1 MPDNI
6 ADQNQWENKM
16 YNFRGTATAIACVA
30 SLLGTAVQADDP
42 ELTVFDWAGYEDP
55 EFFKAYTEAHGEGP
69 TFAFFG
75 DEEEAFQKLRSG
87 FRADVAHPCSQ
98 SVPKW
103 IEAGLLEPLDTSRIT
118 RWDELEL
125 SFREIEAFKKGDEYF
140 FVPIDWGNTAPTYNT
155 ELLTEEDVYSLQA
168 FVDPKHAGRISIGD
182 NVDDA
187 YALGF
192 LATGV
197 TDWTTATDEQFDAA
211 SAFLRQVH
219 LNVRTYWADGASL
232 AQLMQ
237 SGEVYLSWAW
247 NETFSTMSYE
257 GHPIAMKR
265 DPIEGA
271 SSWVCGYAKLADG
284 EGSDDKFYDFI
295 NAWLEPAT
303 ADYLVGYWGYG
314 HGNAAAMAE
323 WTQED
328 LAAVGLASSEEAR
341 ANTLWQAPVPTAL
354 REKMIAEFELI
365 KAGF

>member
-1 MPDNI
+1 MSVFTKTVATFLAATLVGSAVYA
-6 ADQNQWENKM
+6 AD
-16 YNFRGTATAIACVA
+16 A
-30 SLLGTAVQADDP
+30 

-55 EFFKAYTEAHGEGP
+55 EFFTAFTDKHGDAP

-87 FRADVAHPCSQ
+87 FRADAAHPCSQ

-103 IEAGLLEPLDTSRIT
+103 IEAGLLEPLDPSRIDA
-118 RWDELEL
+118 WGDLNPA
-125 SFREIEAFKKGDEYF
+125 FRDIKAFWKDGKPY
-140 FVPIDWGNTAPTYNT
+140 FVPVDWGNTAVTYNT
-155 ELLTEEDVYSLQA
+155 TLLTEADVTSLQA
-168 FVDPKHAGRISIGD
+168 FADLKHAGRVSIGD

-197 TDWTTATDEQFDAA
+197 KDWTTATDEQFKAA
-211 SAFLRQVH
+211 SAFLRKVH
-219 LNVRTYWADGASL
+219 PNVRNYWADGASL

-247 NETFSTMSYE
+247 NETYSTMSAE

-265 DPIEGA
+265 DTTEGS
-271 SSWVCGYAKLADG
+271 SSWVCGYTKLANG
-284 EGSDDKFYDFI
+284 PGSTDKFYDFI
-295 NAWLEPAT
+295 NAWTSAKT
-303 ADYLVGYWGYG
+303 ADYIVSAWGYG
-314 HGNAAAMAE
+314 HSNITAMNAMNAD
-323 WTQED
+323 D
-328 LAAVGLASSEEAR
+328 LAAVGLASSEALM
-341 ANTLWQAPVPTAL
+341 ANTLWQAPIPSAM

>member
-1 MPDNI
+1 MYSFAKTATI
-6 ADQNQWENKM
+6 AAAALVLT
-16 YNFRGTATAIACVA
+16 GVTAIA
-30 SLLGTAVQADDP
+30 DDA

-55 EFFKAYTEAHGEGP
+55 AFFTAYNEKHGEGP
-69 TFAFFG
+69 TFSFFG

-103 IEAGLLEPLDTSRIT
+103 LEADLLAPLDTSRIT

-125 SFREIEAFKKGDEYF
+125 SFRDIDAFMKDGNHY
-140 FVPIDWGNTAPTYNT
+140 FVPVDWGNTAIVYNT
-155 ELLTEEDVYSLQA
+155 EKLAEDDLTSLQVFA
-168 FVDPKHAGRISIGD
+168 DPKYEGRISIGD

-187 YALGF
+187 YALAF

-197 TDWTTATDEQFDAA
+197 KDWTTATDDQFKAA
-211 SAFLRQVH
+211 SAFLRKVH
-219 LNVRTYWADGASL
+219 PNVRAYWADGASL

-237 SGEVYLSWAW
+237 SGEVLFSWAW

-257 GHPIAMKR
+257 GHPIGMTRKME
-265 DPIEGA
+265 EGS
-271 SSWVCGYAKLADG
+271 SSWVCGYTRLADAP
-284 EGSDDKFYDFI
+284 GSVDKFYDFI

-303 ADYLVGYWGYG
+303 AEYLVSAWGYG
-314 HGNAAAMAE
+314 HGNAVAMAAMSS
-323 WTQED
+323 ED
-328 LAAVGLASSEEAR
+328 LVAVGLDSTEAHK
-341 ANTLWQAPVPTAL
+341 ANTLWQAPVPAEL